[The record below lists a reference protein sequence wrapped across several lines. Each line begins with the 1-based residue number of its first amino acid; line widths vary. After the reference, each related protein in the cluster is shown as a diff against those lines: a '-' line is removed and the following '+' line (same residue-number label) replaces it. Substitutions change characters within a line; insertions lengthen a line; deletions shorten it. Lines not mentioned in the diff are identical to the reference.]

1 MAWPSNVASIIAL
14 RRALAACDEWSM
26 SFGDD
31 LVRRRFLQTA
41 ASAAAVG
48 LLGAGCGDDT
58 SPAGTGGGDAAD
70 STGVGQ
76 GGATGGTTTG
86 GPGATT
92 GGSGT
97 STGQG
102 PATTAAGSGGSDPV
116 GSGGSGQGAGGG
128 TPSCEETEDDI
139 EGPFYSEGA
148 PIVDGALPG
157 LDGLDGALIELS
169 GRVFSAVTCV
179 PLAGATLDL
188 WQADDAGAYDNETFT
203 LRGKVVTDAEG
214 RYAVRTIVPGNYLNG
229 AQYRPAHI
237 HVKVS
242 APGHALLTTQLY
254 FPDDPYNEIDPWF
267 DERLLVSMSPGEG
280 IDLAGFDFAI
290 VPA

>member
-1 MAWPSNVASIIAL
+1 MND
-14 RRALAACDEWSM
+14 RDELA
-26 SFGDD
+26 
-31 LVRRRFLQTA
+31 RRRFLQTA

-58 SPAGTGGGDAAD
+58 SSAGTGTGGGDGAD

-76 GGATGGTTTG
+76 GGATGGTTSG

-92 GGSGT
+92 GATGT
-97 STGQG
+97 TTAQG
-102 PATTAAGSGGSDPV
+102 PGSTAAGSGGADPV
-116 GSGGSGQGAGGG
+116 GSGGSGQGTGGG

-148 PIVDGALPG
+148 PVVDGALPG
-157 LDGLDGALIELS
+157 VGDLEGYAIELS
-169 GRVFSAVTCV
+169 GRVLTAVTCE

-188 WQADDAGAYDNETFT
+188 WQADDAGAYDNEGFT

-214 RYAVRTIVPGNYLNG
+214 RYAVQTIVPGNYRNG

-242 APGHALLTTQLY
+242 APGHAPLTTQLY

-267 DERLLVSMSPGEG
+267 DERLLVTMSPGEG
-280 IDLAGFDFAI
+280 IDFARFDFAL
-290 VPA
+290 VAG